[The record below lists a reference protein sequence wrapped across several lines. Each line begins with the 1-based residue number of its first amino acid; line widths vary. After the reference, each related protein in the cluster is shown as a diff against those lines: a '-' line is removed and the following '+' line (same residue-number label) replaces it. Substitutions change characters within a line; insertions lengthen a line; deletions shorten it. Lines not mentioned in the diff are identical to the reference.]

1 MVDRRGGSGAVAEAT
16 GRKSN
21 VSTSFRRSAAMAV
34 LLGALAAPTLAG
46 AVPPWSRKYATS
58 CITCHTVYP
67 KLTPFGEA
75 FRRNGLRFPG
85 AFDSDYVKQEVVALG
100 QEASKKDFPKAVW
113 PSFITSPPPLGF
125 GANGRVVL
133 HPTRGSDAA
142 IADNRT
148 VFSLDRLL
156 GGGTL
161 FAAGSIDDQVQA
173 FAVAAFNEAGASL
186 EQAHVVWA
194 DVIGPRHLVN
204 LVVGN
209 AAPTLAPFERGSSYA
224 GGRTVHTLSLAALY
238 GGTGAPF
245 RVTNRYNLLELNGT
259 SGGRV
264 GYSVGVDAGGHVGGT
279 RPAENF
285 YGHVSVKLGGM
296 RLDGE
301 GASVASSPDK
311 PWAEY
316 SATLF
321 GFGYRSA
328 TRFTTALPGTPR
340 PVAVD
345 VATAFGGGLRVQ
357 LGSLELNGSALREDH
372 GHVTAVAGPDGRPGG
387 ARQLAVAGE
396 LSYVIYP
403 WLVPAA
409 RIEHVI
415 VEPDVGAGAN
425 ASRMLGAVQILLRP
439 NMKLAVT
446 GLVERASGL
455 PEGGAAWTGDGFTIA
470 PRSAA
475 SASRPQLASL
485 TVAASFAF

>member
-1 MVDRRGGSGAVAEAT
+1 VTPWLRRGAAV
-16 GRKSN
+16 
-21 VSTSFRRSAAMAV
+21 VV
-34 LLGALAAPTLAG
+34 LLGALSAPAPAR

-58 CITCHTVYP
+58 CITCHTAYP

-75 FRRNGLRFPG
+75 FRRNGFRFPG
-85 AFDSDYVKQEVVALG
+85 AFDSDYVKQEVVAMG
-100 QEASKKDFPKAVW
+100 QEASKKDFPRAVW

-142 IADNRT
+142 AADNRT
-148 VFSLDRLL
+148 VFSLDRLM
-156 GGGTL
+156 GGATL

-173 FAVAAFNEAGASL
+173 FAVAAFSDTGASL

-194 DVIGPRHLVN
+194 DVVGPRHLVN

-209 AAPTLAPFERGSSYA
+209 AAPTLAPFDRGSSYA
-224 GGRTVHTLSLAALY
+224 AGRTVHTLSLAALY

-259 SGGRV
+259 SQGRV
-264 GYSVGVDAGGHVGGT
+264 GYSVGVNAGGHVGGT

-285 YGHVSVKLGGM
+285 YGQVAVKLGGM

-321 GFGYRSA
+321 AFGYRSA
-328 TRFTTALPGTPR
+328 TRFTSALPGTPK

-345 VATAFGGGLRVQ
+345 VATTFGGGLRVQ

-387 ARQLAVAGE
+387 ASQLAFGGE
-396 LSYVIYP
+396 ISYVIYP
-403 WLVPAA
+403 WLVPAL
-409 RIEHVI
+409 RLEHAI
-415 VEPDVGAGAN
+415 VDPEVGAGAN
-425 ASRMLGAVQILLRP
+425 ASRLLGAVQILLRP
-439 NMKLAVT
+439 NMKVSVT

-455 PEGGAAWTGDGFTIA
+455 PEGGAAWKGDGFTIE
-470 PRSAA
+470 PRSAT
-475 SASRPQLASL
+475 SATRPQLASL